1 MRLGAEDRMLNLRS
15 SLAEVEDTDLPR
27 TIMELQMQEIAY
39 QAALGATSRAMQP
52 SLLEF
57 LR

>member
-1 MRLGAEDRMLNLRS
+1 MLNLRS